1 MQMVLSRNSNRV
13 MSLRTLKKLRRLI
26 GSHSWYLIEL
36 IKLIV
41 VKNWIRL
48 QTLSVVG
55 LALQKTI
62 FLENSTDQIFIG
74 GFFVLNEL
82 IVLRALKNLTALSE
96 WFFKVL
102 VLIEI
107 QRWVQV
113 D

>member
-1 MQMVLSRNSNRV
+1 
-13 MSLRTLKKLRRLI
+13 MSLRTLKKLRWLI
-26 GSHSWYLIEL
+26 GSHSWLLIDL
-36 IKLIV
+36 RV
-41 VKNWIRL
+41 VKNWIHL

-62 FLENSTDQIFIG
+62 FLENSTHQILIG
-74 GFFVLNEL
+74 GFFVLKKL
-82 IVLRALKNLTALSE
+82 IVLRVVKNLTALSE